1 MSSGA
6 NIGDGG
12 PDGIGDNPTD
22 LGAWELFQLGWLN
35 KEGNQGPFYDVAFA
49 GETSQH
55 TLSKNVPAT
64 TGGKQ
69 ALFTLLPDAERPL
82 NLGAPASGSQMFW
95 STQGD
100 DLNTTMT
107 KTGVSGTNLTA
118 QVNYDIETD
127 WDYAFLEASTDGGTT
142 WSKVMTNL
150 SDTNVPP
157 HGGHNQSGF
166 NNTGEGITGSTAGA
180 WKSLTATLPAG
191 TNAVRF
197 RYQTDGAVAEKG
209 FRVDDIAIDGTT
221 IGTAETAT
229 EGWDVR
235 RVPHA
240 RPARRSR
247 SSSTPTSRRTVSTTA
262 TTRRSSR
269 RTTSGSSAASRT
281 GWRATRTRTGCWCR
295 TGTTPTAT
303 TTSVTTPAPA

>member
-1 MSSGA
+1 MA
-6 NIGDGG
+6 
-12 PDGIGDNPTD
+12 PTGIGDDPTD

-35 KEGNQGPFYDVAFA
+35 KEGAQGPFYDVAFA

-64 TGGKQ
+64 TGGEQ
-69 ALFTLLPDAERPL
+69 ALFTFLPDVERPL

-100 DLNTTMT
+100 NLNTTMT

-197 RYQTDGAVAEKG
+197 RYQTDGAAAEKG

-221 IGTAETAT
+221 IGTAESDA
-229 EGWDVR
+229 EGWEFDGFR
-235 RVPHA
+235 TTTRLGDREA
-240 RPARRSR
+240 
-247 SSSTPTSRRTVSTTA
+247 SSTPTSRRTVSTTA

-269 RTTSGSSAASRT
+269 RTTSGSSAAVRT
-281 GWRATRTRTGCWCR
+281 GSRATRTRTGCSSR
-295 TGTTPTAT
+295 TGTTPTPT
-303 TTSVTTPAPA
+303 TTSVTTPVPA